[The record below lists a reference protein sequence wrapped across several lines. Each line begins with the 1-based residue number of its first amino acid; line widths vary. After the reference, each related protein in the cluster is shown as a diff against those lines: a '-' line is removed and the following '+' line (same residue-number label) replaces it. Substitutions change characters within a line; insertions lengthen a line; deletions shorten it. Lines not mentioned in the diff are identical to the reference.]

1 MLFLPRSFIFAV
13 VFAILWV
20 TQADALCSNPAC
32 WMCNFIRQHGYQA
45 WNDYLAG
52 RWREPRS
59 LELQA
64 TPSEAIDMMLAGL
77 NLKPSDVLYDL
88 GCGDGRI
95 LIRAIRQ
102 YGCRAGGIE
111 IDPGVAEIARRNL
124 QRAGC
129 IGSRIVT
136 GDARKFLL
144 DRADA
149 VTMYLSPEL
158 VSELSRKVKTDRIA
172 SYMHAVPGRES
183 RTVKVGNGVVY
194 FSRGPVSV
202 GGVVPHEWHALTR

>member
-64 TPSEAIDMMLAGL
+64 TPSEAIDMML
-77 NLKPSDVLYDL
+77 
-88 GCGDGRI
+88 
-95 LIRAIRQ
+95 
-102 YGCRAGGIE
+102 
-111 IDPGVAEIARRNL
+111 VALR
-124 QRAGC
+124 
-129 IGSRIVT
+129 
-136 GDARKFLL
+136 
-144 DRADA
+144 
-149 VTMYLSPEL
+149 
-158 VSELSRKVKTDRIA
+158 
-172 SYMHAVPGRES
+172 
-183 RTVKVGNGVVY
+183 
-194 FSRGPVSV
+194 
-202 GGVVPHEWHALTR
+202 LT